1 MRYWALAA
9 NDASAGEGQV
19 GVGASA
25 GVTVYNAAEW
35 NLAVRAPGAGG
46 SRMPETTS
54 FWQRVRGMFRA
65 ERGPSAWSDVNGG
78 QAGAAGEGA
87 ATGMA
92 LDSTWRRK
100 GATPQP
106 KDATQRLVAL
116 TDRMQEHFTK
126 QEEQATE
133 MSVALQRVG
142 RVLEQLADSQRS
154 QSEYLKTIAAQT
166 ESNGRHAA
174 SLSDTVSRIPE
185 SLLTQAE
192 AIRAVADQMRSSQD
206 ADERLLQSLHSF
218 GKAVDTLG
226 TAGAAQVET
235 LQRLSGVQ
243 REQHAAL
250 SDLVREQSRRFLIV
264 LVIAAVLG
272 LGALAA
278 LVVTLVLSRG

>member
-1 MRYWALAA
+1 
-9 NDASAGEGQV
+9 
-19 GVGASA
+19 
-25 GVTVYNAAEW
+25 
-35 NLAVRAPGAGG
+35 
-46 SRMPETTS
+46 MPEGTS
-54 FWQRVRGMFRA
+54 FWQRVRGMFKP
-65 ERGPSAWSDVNGG
+65 ERGESAWQDADGG
-78 QAGAAGEGA
+78 PGGDAAAAG
-87 ATGMA
+87 TA

-100 GATPQP
+100 GAAIPA
-106 KDATQRLVAL
+106 KDATQRLITL

-174 SLSDTVSRIPE
+174 SVSDTVSRIPE
-185 SLLTQAE
+185 SLLSQAE
-192 AIRAVADQMRSSQD
+192 AIRAVADQMKSSQD

-226 TAGAAQVET
+226 NAGAAQVET
-235 LQRLSGVQ
+235 LQRISGVQ
-243 REQHAAL
+243 REQQTAL
-250 SDLVREQSRRFLIV
+250 TDLVREQSRRFLIV
-264 LVIAAVLG
+264 LVVAAVLG

-278 LVVTLVLSRG
+278 LVVTLALNAK